1 MHKSLLPNDIRV
13 LSQRIPWVRSISLG
27 VWVDVGSRDDPPKL
41 AGISHFIEHMLF
53 KGTKRRSDEEI
64 AKSLESVGGQLNA
77 FTSRENTCYLAKV
90 LDENLKLALD
100 VLSDLI
106 QNSIFA
112 PDHIE
117 KEREVVLEEIKDME
131 DYPSEL
137 VVDNFIKL
145 LWNGHPMGRFILGS
159 SETVS
164 SLTRKD
170 LIEFMDE
177 NYIPGKLVVVAAGN
191 LRHEDLLSLVEESF
205 HLSASP
211 LPPRGD
217 PPTFSPKRLEVT
229 ERDTSLTHMV
239 LGIPAFPFSDP
250 RRYPLL
256 FLNNILGDGMGSRLF
271 QTVRQKNGLAYSIYS
286 FLDFFRDT
294 GIFGIYL
301 GANHQKAKEALK
313 LVLSELEGVSS
324 KGITDKEFAYAKSRL
339 KGALVFSQESTTAR
353 MERLAQLE
361 FFLGRY
367 LSLSRTLKEVDE
379 VDKDEVSSL
388 AREYL
393 TPSRFSL
400 SVLGPDSSGGE
411 WEKDLL

>member
-1 MHKSLLPNDIRV
+1 MRKSLLPNGIRV

-27 VWVDVGSRDDPPKL
+27 VWVDVGSRDDPPEQT
-41 AGISHFIEHMLF
+41 GISHFIEHMLF

-64 AKSLESVGGQLNA
+64 AKSLESVGGELNA
-77 FTSRENTCYLAKV
+77 FTSRENTCYLARV

-117 KEREVVLEEIKDME
+117 KERRVVLGEIKDME
-131 DYPSEL
+131 DSPSEL

-145 LWNGHPMGRFILGS
+145 LWNGHPMGKFILGS

-170 LIEFMDE
+170 LIDFMDE

-191 LRHEDLLSLVEESF
+191 LRHEDLIYLVEDSF
-205 HLSASP
+205 CLSASP

-217 PPTFSPKRLEVT
+217 PPAFSSKRFEVT

-294 GIFGIYL
+294 GVFGVYL
-301 GANHQKAKEALK
+301 GTDHQKAKEALK
-313 LVLSELEGVSS
+313 LVLSELEKLTSQ
-324 KGITDKEFAYAKSRL
+324 GITDKEFAYARSRL

-353 MERLAQLE
+353 MERLARLE

-367 LSLSRTLKEVDE
+367 LSLSRTLKEIDG
-379 VDKDEVSSL
+379 VDKDAVTSVTRECLSS
-388 AREYL
+388 
-393 TPSRFSL
+393 SRLFL
-400 SVLGPDSSGGE
+400 SVLGPNRSAGD
-411 WEKDLL
+411 WEKYFI